1 MSVHQVEA
9 LLVHTFGSSLILGCV
24 ETIRLG
30 PLLSTDQNL
39 VVKLHLPLERVLAVV
54 EAKEE
59 EALRVDEDWHL
70 LE

>member
-9 LLVHTFGSSLILGCV
+9 LFVQTLGSSLILRCV

-30 PLLSTDQNL
+30 ALLPTDQNL
-39 VVKLHLPLERVLAVV
+39 VVKLHLPLRCVSAVV

-59 EALRVDEDWHL
+59 EALCVDEDWHL